1 VFVISLSLLLVELND
16 ENDVL
21 DEDDGVKTLIIFEA
35 DEAEDD
41 TEDWS
46 LLEVSL
52 KLALYFCQGLMGDTR
67 VSLK

>member
-1 VFVISLSLLLVELND
+1 MVFVISLSLLLVELND

-41 TEDWS
+41 TED
-46 LLEVSL
+46 
-52 KLALYFCQGLMGDTR
+52 
-67 VSLK
+67 